1 MKTLTLGLLL
11 PLAACGS
18 AAQLQP
24 PPGKALPVA
33 PYGAR
38 ATPTPADLLNPTT
51 QQRPDRVDELLRNS
65 QERRRDDFDLPPPN

>member
-1 MKTLTLGLLL
+1 MKTLALALLL

-18 AAQLQP
+18 AARLTP
-24 PPGKALPVA
+24 APGKALPVA

-38 ATPTPADLLNPTT
+38 AIPTPGDLLTPTT

-65 QERRRDDFDLPPPN
+65 QQRRSDDFDLPPAE